1 MWKFKTIIR
10 QQQQWNIF
18 FDFIKILEN
27 QHDQDQN

>member
-27 QHDQDQN
+27 QDQN